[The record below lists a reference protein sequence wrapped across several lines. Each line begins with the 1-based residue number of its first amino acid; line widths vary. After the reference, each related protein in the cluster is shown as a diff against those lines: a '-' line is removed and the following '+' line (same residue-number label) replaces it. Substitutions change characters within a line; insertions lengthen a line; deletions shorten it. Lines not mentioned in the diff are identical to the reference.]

1 MNIFKIKTINYA
13 SSTKWMSNFVSFLPG
28 NDYRILKSQLSSGTR
43 LPRPNHCPQRLFPFI
58 RNCWNENP
66 LDRPSFT
73 EIKEKMYQDFAFPK
87 EYATHN
93 NKNEDT
99 DNHTLAVPS
108 TKYEFMRKNYNL
120 IQSSNR
126 SYLTMSVKSYTS
138 STATVPKLYDEQ
150 CESINR
156 HRTTTEETDL
166 PLFSYEIDNS
176 LTEDDSNQSSPVSKE
191 SITASSEI
199 FHFLSQKNS
208 STDI

>member
-1 MNIFKIKTINYA
+1 
-13 SSTKWMSNFVSFLPG
+13 
-28 NDYRILKSQLSSGTR
+28 
-43 LPRPNHCPQRLFPFI
+43 
-58 RNCWNENP
+58 
-66 LDRPSFT
+66 
-73 EIKEKMYQDFAFPK
+73 MYQDFAFPK

-99 DNHTLAVPS
+99 DNTLAVPS

-138 STATVPKLYDEQ
+138 STATVPKHYDEQ

-176 LTEDDSNQSSPVSKE
+176 LTEDDSDQSSPVSKE
-191 SITASSEI
+191 SMTASSEI
-199 FHFLSQKNS
+199 FHFLSKKK
-208 STDI
+208 

>member
-1 MNIFKIKTINYA
+1 MFLKICT
-13 SSTKWMSNFVSFLPG
+13 
-28 NDYRILKSQLSSGTR
+28 
-43 LPRPNHCPQRLFPFI
+43 LF
-58 RNCWNENP
+58 
-66 LDRPSFT
+66 
-73 EIKEKMYQDFAFPK
+73 
-87 EYATHN
+87 
-93 NKNEDT
+93 
-99 DNHTLAVPS
+99 
-108 TKYEFMRKNYNL
+108 KYEVMRKNYNL

-138 STATVPKLYDEQ
+138 SIATAPKSYDEQ

-199 FHFLSQKNS
+199 FHFLSQENNLA
-208 STDI
+208 DI